1 MRKCNIE
8 RNTNET
14 KIKVELNIDGP
25 VAGGSFTLEIKPSV
39 GASTLVSKTL
49 SLGYPGGPII

>member
-14 KIKVELNIDGP
+14 KIKVELNIDGTGQYEK
-25 VAGGSFTLEIKPSV
+25 ATGV
-39 GASTLVSKTL
+39 GFLDHMLDLFARH
-49 SLGYPGGPII
+49 GRFD